1 MDPRSLDNTSASI
14 ADIVTADKLDAVSAG
29 IVKDDESQSLS
40 ALSEKESA
48 LGKRTTHN
56 ASPSK
61 ERMRKSQGVGA
72 VNADSDGAS
81 GAGDA
86 SAGTEKANA
95 PSERLKVRQFL
106 EREAISEL
114 DDTDEFEG
122 AGSAYDA
129 GQGTKRAIAT
139 VRDRKAKGAHSASG
153 GYKGSSANAKATK
166 STSAQGAKKAKTTSA
181 RGVSQ
186 AQASHAAQAAGTAA
200 KTAASSSGN
209 AALAGTV
216 GGSGLAAGG
225 GVLCGVIAFVLVAL
239 VIGQIISALF
249 GFWDAEDKK
258 RSMEGLPPYITYEM
272 VEEAVRCQQEYGH
285 PAGCTIAQIICE
297 SGQGDSMSQL
307 ATRDHN
313 LFGMKWASSFAS
325 APEVVGKAG
334 WSTQEEY
341 TPGTFTTITAYFTVF
356 KGDVECIR
364 FRSRVF
370 LQASHYR
377 NNSLIKQAIAEH
389 SSDKMA
395 EGLKDAGWATSSAY
409 VDSLKSAMDTYNLR
423 RFDSM
428 TVEDLESG
436 ALSADA
442 IIAAAYGQLGVPYV
456 WGGNTPGVGL
466 DCSGLTQYCY
476 RQAGIAI
483 PRNSE
488 DQAAF
493 GRKVPVSEASPGDIL
508 WRPGHVA
515 IYIGDDR
522 YIHEPHSGAACTIAS
537 GASHFASAIKIR

>member
-166 STSAQGAKKAKTTSA
+166 STSAQGAKKGKTTSA
-181 RGVSQ
+181 R
-186 AQASHAAQAAGTAA
+186 
-200 KTAASSSGN
+200 
-209 AALAGTV
+209 
-216 GGSGLAAGG
+216 
-225 GVLCGVIAFVLVAL
+225 
-239 VIGQIISALF
+239 
-249 GFWDAEDKK
+249 
-258 RSMEGLPPYITYEM
+258 
-272 VEEAVRCQQEYGH
+272 
-285 PAGCTIAQIICE
+285 
-297 SGQGDSMSQL
+297 
-307 ATRDHN
+307 
-313 LFGMKWASSFAS
+313 
-325 APEVVGKAG
+325 
-334 WSTQEEY
+334 
-341 TPGTFTTITAYFTVF
+341 
-356 KGDVECIR
+356 
-364 FRSRVF
+364 
-370 LQASHYR
+370 
-377 NNSLIKQAIAEH
+377 
-389 SSDKMA
+389 
-395 EGLKDAGWATSSAY
+395 
-409 VDSLKSAMDTYNLR
+409 
-423 RFDSM
+423 
-428 TVEDLESG
+428 
-436 ALSADA
+436 
-442 IIAAAYGQLGVPYV
+442 
-456 WGGNTPGVGL
+456 
-466 DCSGLTQYCY
+466 
-476 RQAGIAI
+476 
-483 PRNSE
+483 
-488 DQAAF
+488 
-493 GRKVPVSEASPGDIL
+493 
-508 WRPGHVA
+508 
-515 IYIGDDR
+515 
-522 YIHEPHSGAACTIAS
+522 
-537 GASHFASAIKIR
+537 

>member
-313 LFGMKWASSFAS
+313 LFGMKWAPSFAA
-325 APEVVGKAG
+325 APEVAGKANWVTG
-334 WSTQEEY
+334 EEVD
-341 TPGTFTTITAYFTVF
+341 GAHVTITDSFTVF
-356 KGDVECIR
+356 KSDADSIK

-370 LQASHYR
+370 LASSTYSG
-377 NNSLIKQAIAEH
+377 NALIGEAVSER

-395 EGLKDAGWATSSAY
+395 EGLKDAGWATDSAY
-409 VDSLKSAMDTYNLR
+409 VEKLKAVMDQYGLRAFDAMAPGDLANPSAG
-423 RFDSM
+423 
-428 TVEDLESG
+428 G
-436 ALSADA
+436 ASV
-442 IIAAAYGQLGVPYV
+442 IAAAFSQLGVPYV
-456 WGGNTPGVGL
+456 WGGTTPGVGL
-466 DCSGLTQYCY
+466 DCSGLTQWCY
-476 RQAGIAI
+476 RQAGISI

-488 DQAAF
+488 DQAAA
-493 GRKVPVSEASPGDIL
+493 GTKIPLSMAEPGDVL

-515 IYIGDDR
+515 IYIGDDS
-522 YIHEPHSGAACTIAS
+522 YIHEPQTGDVCKVSQGISYFTCALR
-537 GASHFASAIKIR
+537 FK

>member
-1 MDPRSLDNTSASI
+1 MDPRSLDKQSVSI

-29 IVKDDESQSLS
+29 IVKDDERQSLS
-40 ALSEKESA
+40 ALSEEQSA
-48 LGKRTTHN
+48 LGTRATRKADSSKR
-56 ASPSK
+56 S
-61 ERMRKSQGVGA
+61 MRKSA
-72 VNADSDGAS
+72 DANAANADSDGTSGVGEAS
-81 GAGDA
+81 
-86 SAGTEKANA
+86 SKTETSSTS
-95 PSERLKVRQFL
+95 SERLKVRQFL
-106 EREAISEL
+106 EREAVSEL
-114 DDTDEFEG
+114 DETDEFEG
-122 AGSAYDA
+122 VGSAYDTER
-129 GQGTKRAIAT
+129 GTKRAIAA
-139 VRDRKAKGAHSASG
+139 VRDRKAKGTLSTAG
-153 GYKGSSANAKATK
+153 GSKGSSANAKATK
-166 STSAQGAKKAKTTSA
+166 STSAQGAKKAKATSA
-181 RGVSQ
+181 RGVNQ
-186 AQASHAAQAAGTAA
+186 AQASNAAQATGAAA

-209 AALAGTV
+209 AAVAGTV
-216 GGSGLAAGG
+216 GGSGIAAGG

-239 VIGQIISALF
+239 VIGQVISALF

-272 VEEAVRCQQEYGH
+272 VEEAIRCQEEFGH
-285 PAGCTIAQIICE
+285 PAGCTLAQIICE
-297 SGQGDSMSQL
+297 SGQGETMSQL

-325 APEVVGKAG
+325 APEVAGKAG
-334 WSTQEEY
+334 WTTQEEY

-370 LQASHYR
+370 LQASHYK
-377 NNSLIKQAIAEH
+377 NNAFIQQAIAEH

-436 ALSADA
+436 ALSVDA
-442 IIAAAYGQLGVPYV
+442 IIAAAYSQLGVPYV
-456 WGGNTPGVGL
+456 WGGTTPGVGL

-493 GRKVPVSEASPGDIL
+493 GRKVPVSQASPGDIL

>member
-313 LFGMKWASSFAS
+313 LFGMKWAPSFAA
-325 APEVVGKAG
+325 APEVAGKANWVTG
-334 WSTQEEY
+334 EEVD
-341 TPGTFTTITAYFTVF
+341 GAHVTITDSFTVF
-356 KGDVECIR
+356 KSDADSIK

-370 LQASHYR
+370 LASSTYSG
-377 NNSLIKQAIAEH
+377 NALIREAVSER

-395 EGLKDAGWATSSAY
+395 EGLKDAGWATDSAY
-409 VDSLKSAMDTYNLR
+409 VEKLKAVMDRYGLRAFDAMAPGDLANPSAG
-423 RFDSM
+423 
-428 TVEDLESG
+428 G
-436 ALSADA
+436 ASVV
-442 IIAAAYGQLGVPYV
+442 AAAFSQLGVPYV
-456 WGGNTPGVGL
+456 WGGTTPGVGL
-466 DCSGLTQYCY
+466 DCSGLTQWCY
-476 RQAGIAI
+476 RQAGISI

-488 DQAAF
+488 DQAAA
-493 GRKVPVSEASPGDIL
+493 GTKVPLSMAEPGDVL

-515 IYIGDDR
+515 IYIGDDS
-522 YIHEPHSGAACTIAS
+522 YIHEPQTGDVCKVSQGISYFTCALR
-537 GASHFASAIKIR
+537 FE

>member
-1 MDPRSLDNTSASI
+1 MDPRSLDKQSVSI

-29 IVKDDESQSLS
+29 IVKDGESQSLS
-40 ALSEKESA
+40 TLSEEQSA
-48 LGKRTTHN
+48 LGTRATRKAGSSKR
-56 ASPSK
+56 
-61 ERMRKSQGVGA
+61 RIRKSA
-72 VNADSDGAS
+72 DANAANADPGGAS
-81 GAGDA
+81 ETGDA
-86 SAGTEKANA
+86 SARSQTANA
-95 PSERLKVRQFL
+95 PNERLKVRQFL
-106 EREAISEL
+106 EREAVSEL
-114 DDTDEFEG
+114 DETDEFEG
-122 AGSAYDA
+122 VGSAYNTERGA
-129 GQGTKRAIAT
+129 SRAIAAMQ
-139 VRDRKAKGAHSASG
+139 DRKAKGTLSTSG
-153 GYKGSSANAKATK
+153 GSKGSSANAKATK
-166 STSAQGAKKAKTTSA
+166 STSAQGAKKAKAASA
-181 RGVSQ
+181 HGVSQ

-200 KTAASSSGN
+200 KTAATSSGN
-209 AALAGTV
+209 AAIAGTV

-225 GVLCGVIAFVLVAL
+225 GALCGVIAFVLAL

-272 VEEAVRCQQEYGH
+272 VEEAVRCQEKYGH

-297 SGQGDSMSQL
+297 SGQGETMSQL

-325 APEVVGKAG
+325 APEVAGKAG

-377 NNSLIKQAIAEH
+377 NNALIRQAIAEH

-442 IIAAAYGQLGVPYV
+442 IIAAAYSQLGVPYV
-456 WGGNTPGVGL
+456 WGGTTPGVGL